1 MVITIL
7 PITQKIIEVG
17 IFPCERREGL
27 YTRLFIVHSQDFF
40 LGGGEGFQ
48 PRSLLRLISRVNS
61 IIMAEL

>member
-1 MVITIL
+1 MRGE
-7 PITQKIIEVG
+7 KD
-17 IFPCERREGL
+17 
-27 YTRLFIVHSQDFF
+27 YTRVSLLFIAKIFF